1 MTDTAGQSWS
11 ESDSDLYRRLAPVAV
26 PARAEQMAALLTL
39 LPFRPQEP
47 FRAVEIGCGQGL
59 LSHALLDCFPRARL
73 TALDG
78 SAAMRSQ
85 AQARLA
91 PFGQRAVVRPFE
103 LARPDWLSQT
113 EQAGAVLSSLCLHHL
128 TGPQKQT
135 LFSSLF
141 ARLAPGGAL
150 LIADLV
156 QPQRPQVRELFAA
169 TWDRLAHLQSIAETG
184 SNDLFEQFVK
194 AEWNYYSF
202 DDPVDTPSPL
212 AHQLQ
217 WLLEVGFQGVDCFWL
232 QAGHAIYGG
241 YKERAGPGG
250 VSFAAALQAAERAL
264 EPLRH

>member
-1 MTDTAGQSWS
+1 MTDTAGQTWS
-11 ESDSDLYRRLAPVAV
+11 ESDSDLYGRLAPVAV

-39 LPFRPQEP
+39 LPFRPQES

-59 LSHALLDCFPRARL
+59 LSYALLDCFPRARL

-85 AQARLA
+85 AQVRLV
-91 PFGQRAVVRPFE
+91 PFGRRAVVRTFR
-103 LARPDWLSQT
+103 LAEADWLPST
-113 EQAGAVLSSLCLHHL
+113 DGTGAVLSSLCLHHL
-128 TGPQKQT
+128 TGPQKQA

-156 QPQRPQVRELFAA
+156 QPQRPQARELFAA

-184 SNDLFEQFVK
+184 SSELFEQFRE

-217 WLLEVGFQGVDCFWL
+217 WLREAGFQEVDCFWL

-241 YKERAGPGG
+241 YKKEAGPGG
-250 VSFAAALQAAERAL
+250 VSFADALQAAERAL
-264 EPLRH
+264 EPLKH